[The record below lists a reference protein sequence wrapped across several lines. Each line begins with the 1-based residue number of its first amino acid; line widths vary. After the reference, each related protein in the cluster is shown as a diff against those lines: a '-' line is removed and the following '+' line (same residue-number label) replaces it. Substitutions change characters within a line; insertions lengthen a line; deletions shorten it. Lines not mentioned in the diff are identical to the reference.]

1 MTTAVSATLPL
12 PGGEAG
18 ASLRLHPL
26 LCATAL
32 APSGF
37 FLGTAT
43 RAGSA
48 AQVAVGAL
56 RRWVPYPIP
65 AFLLEHPS
73 AGPIL
78 IDTGLDPSVTA
89 RRRDNLGRFGAL
101 LFPGVEMPGG
111 GVVGDLAA
119 RGVAPQEVKLVLMTH
134 LHFDHASAMA
144 RFPQATFVV
153 AAEEWWA
160 ANSPVLPVLRG
171 YVRRHWEGA
180 LDVRLLHFDPPEAGP
195 RAGFHR
201 TLDLLGDGSVVAIP
215 TPGETRG
222 HLSFLLRLR
231 DRQAL
236 VCGDAAYSMETLER
250 RLTPFFVVS
259 GGDYRRSLD
268 QIRGFRDR
276 APDALILPSHDLG
289 FWRALKPFYE

>member
-1 MTTAVSATLPL
+1 MATAVPATLPL
-12 PGGEAG
+12 PGGEQG

-32 APSGF
+32 APRGF
-37 FLGTAT
+37 FVGTTT

-48 AQVAVGAL
+48 AQVALGAL

-65 AFLLEHPS
+65 AFLIEHPS

-101 LFPGVEMPGG
+101 LFPGIEMPGG
-111 GVVGDLAA
+111 GVVGELASQ
-119 RGVAPQEVKLVLMTH
+119 GSAPEEVRLVLMTH

-153 AAEEWWA
+153 AADEWRA
-160 ANSPVLPVLRG
+160 ANGRLLPVVRG
-171 YVRRHWEGA
+171 YVRRHWEAA
-180 LDVRLLHFDPPEAGP
+180 LDVRLLHFDSPEAGP
-195 RAGFHR
+195 RAGFDR
-201 TLDLLGDGSVVAIP
+201 TLDLLGDGSVIAIR

-231 DRQAL
+231 DREAL

-250 RLTPFFVVS
+250 RLAPFFVVS
-259 GGDYRRSLD
+259 GNDYRRSLD
-268 QIRGFRDR
+268 QIRGFRER
-276 APDALILPSHDLG
+276 APSALIFPSHDLQ
-289 FWRALKPFYE
+289 FWRALQPLYE